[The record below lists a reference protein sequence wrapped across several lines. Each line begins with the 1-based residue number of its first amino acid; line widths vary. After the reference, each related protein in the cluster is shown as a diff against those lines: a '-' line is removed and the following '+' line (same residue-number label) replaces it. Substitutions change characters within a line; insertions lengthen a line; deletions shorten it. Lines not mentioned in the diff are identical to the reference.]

1 MTDIIIVAQRDRSLL
16 EMLPPNDALLRE
28 LDRAIVVSP
37 EALPADV
44 VTMNSRVVYSDE
56 TAGVRRLIT
65 IVYPGDADE
74 GAGRISVLSP
84 LGTALLGLSIG
95 QAIDWDFPDGSR
107 RTLRVNALMRRLH
120 SNPRG
125 DSHEKAP

>member
-1 MTDIIIVAQRDRSLL
+1 MTDIIILAQRDRALL

-28 LDRAIVVSP
+28 LNRAIVVSS

-56 TAGVRRLIT
+56 TAGVRRLVT

-74 GAGRISVLSP
+74 SAGRISVLSP
-84 LGTALLGLSIG
+84 LGTALLGLSVG

-107 RTLRVNALMRRLH
+107 RTLRVGALMRRLQ
-120 SNPRG
+120 SNQ
-125 DSHEKAP
+125 HEDHHEQAP